1 VSKEKTGTLIVGAGL
16 AGSMLAWRLIQAGQH
31 VHVIN
36 NPKFLS
42 ASRVAAGMI
51 NPITGQRLVLQNNIE
66 QLLPVALKLYTTLAE
81 YFGQSFFFA
90 KPMLRHIQSDKER
103 LAFEKRRS
111 DERYKDYLGTLSA
124 DGQHFWQHHTG
135 YLDTNRL
142 LDCLHQYLLERACL
156 QTTQIKP
163 TDISVSDDS
172 IQFQGIHAKRIIF
185 CEGWRGQHNPYFKYL
200 PFQAAKGDIIN
211 GQSKTTLPSHIINQG
226 KWLLPMDAHHF
237 RLGASFE
244 VGEHLDE
251 QNSQL
256 ATHELMQ
263 ALQHMPVDFDA
274 ITITEQQSGI
284 RPCTL
289 DKQPFL
295 GFHPKHTNI
304 AIFNGF
310 GSKGSLLIPLYSKQM
325 CSHIIDNTPL
335 PKHADIQRFSC
346 A

>member
-1 VSKEKTGTLIVGAGL
+1 VSKEKSTLIVGAGL
-16 AGSMLAWRLIQAGQH
+16 AGSILAWRLIQAGQR
-31 VHVIN
+31 VHVID
-36 NPKFLS
+36 NPKFIS

-66 QLLPVALKLYTTLAE
+66 QLLPAALKLYTTLAQ
-81 YFGQSFFFA
+81 YFGQTFFFA

-103 LAFEKRRS
+103 LAFEKRRA
-111 DERYKDYLGTLSA
+111 DARYKDYLGTLSA
-124 DGQHFWQHHTG
+124 DRQSFWQHHTG
-135 YLDTNRL
+135 YLDTNKL
-142 LDCLHQYLLERACL
+142 LDCLHQYLLEQGCL
-156 QTTQIKP
+156 EISQINP
-163 TDISVSDDS
+163 SDINVTDDG
-172 IQFQGIHAKRIIF
+172 IQFQAIHAKRIIF

-200 PFQAAKGDIIN
+200 PFQPAKGDILN
-211 GQSKTTLPSHIINQG
+211 GHSKTALSSHITNQG
-226 KWLLPMDAHHF
+226 KWLLPIDAHHF

-251 QNSQL
+251 KNSQH
-256 ATHELMQ
+256 ATQELMQ
-263 ALQHMPVDFDA
+263 ALHHMPVDFDA
-274 ITITEQQSGI
+274 ITITDQQSGI
-284 RPCTL
+284 RPNTL
-289 DKQPFL
+289 DKQPFI

-346 A
+346 V